1 MALAKGQHGT
11 PKPPTAAVCRPVG
24 PGVVVL
30 TRGSHRWRFAI
41 EDRSQASRRALL
53 RTLHRAAEHP
63 GCPLDWFDAALVA
76 ETLSGEGRTAQA
88 GTAGTLTDTET
99 NGTAAVSGAKSPT
112 GPSPER
118 EDEAGQRG

>member
-11 PKPPTAAVCRPVG
+11 PKPPTAAACHRVA

-30 TRGSHRWRFAI
+30 TRGPHRWRFTM

-53 RTLHRAAEHP
+53 RTLHKAAEHP
-63 GCPLDWFDAALVA
+63 GCPIDWFDAALVA
-76 ETLSGEGRTAQA
+76 ETITDDASGAAPTKQTLTNTETT
-88 GTAGTLTDTET
+88 GTAT
-99 NGTAAVSGAKSPT
+99 VSGANGPH

-118 EDEAGQRG
+118 EDETGQRG